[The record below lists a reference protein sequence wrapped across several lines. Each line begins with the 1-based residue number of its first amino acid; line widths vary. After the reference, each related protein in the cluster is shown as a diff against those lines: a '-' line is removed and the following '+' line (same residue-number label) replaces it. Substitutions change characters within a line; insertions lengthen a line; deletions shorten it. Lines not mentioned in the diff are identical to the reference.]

1 MQKRPVIETNAFV
14 GRVQATDKVD
24 IIPRVTAFIEER
36 AFTEG
41 AEVEKGA
48 LLYRLERGPFEAD
61 VQAKQASVQ
70 QATAL
75 LRNATIVLGRANALL
90 NGPAGQRSNVD
101 DAEAQ
106 RASQAALLL
115 AAQAQGARPLLCG
128 V

>member
-1 MQKRPVIETNAFV
+1 
-14 GRVQATDKVD
+14 
-24 IIPRVTAFIEER
+24 
-36 AFTEG
+36 
-41 AEVEKGA
+41 
-48 LLYRLERGPFEAD
+48 
-61 VQAKQASVQ
+61 VQ

-115 AAQAQGARPLLCG
+115 AAQAQLRQSQINLDYTEIKAPVSGKIARSTVAAGNVVSPTSGALTTVVSQDPMNVIFPPVVLL
-128 V
+128 